1 MALTAT
7 TLNGAIGAHDTSLRL
22 TSGTSVVAG
31 SLIKIGSEFV
41 RVLDITNTPT
51 FGVQR
56 GQLGTAAVP
65 HGTLS
70 AAVHGASTDF
80 TVETPARIYTYGVD
94 GAIATAPGFIQL
106 AKGSAGAYTLADPG
120 LAQDGDTL
128 VITSISAYAHVITG
142 VTIWDGTA
150 TVNTTLTFANV
161 IGASC
166 TLAAERGKWNV
177 ISLNAVTPA
186 P

>member
-7 TLNGAIGAHDTSLRL
+7 TLNGAIGANDTSLRL
-22 TSGTSVVAG
+22 TSGTSVVVG
-31 SLIKIGSEFV
+31 SFIKIDSEFV

-51 FGVQR
+51 FWVQR
-56 GQLGTAAVP
+56 GQMGTAAVA

-70 AAVHGASTDF
+70 AAVHGAASDF
-80 TVETPARIYTYGVD
+80 PNTPAPRVYTYGAD
-94 GAIATAPGFIQL
+94 GAISTAPGFIQL
-106 AKGSAGAYTLADPG
+106 AVGAAGAFTLANPS